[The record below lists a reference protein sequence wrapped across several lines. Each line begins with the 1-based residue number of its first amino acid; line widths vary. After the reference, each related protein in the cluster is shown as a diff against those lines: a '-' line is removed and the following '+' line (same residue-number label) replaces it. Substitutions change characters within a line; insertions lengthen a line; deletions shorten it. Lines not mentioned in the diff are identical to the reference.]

1 VTSVVKI
8 AREALP
14 FALVLAVVSLAGA
27 WWLHP
32 LAALP
37 GALLL
42 GFVLWFFRDPE
53 RETPRQDGLFVSP
66 ADGRI
71 IRAGPQRTSVF
82 MAVFNVHICRAP
94 CDGRIES
101 VESHRGRFAAAF
113 HDHASEHNE
122 RVSIV
127 LVDEERRMRFTLVA
141 GLIARRIV
149 CKVASGQRLVAG
161 QRVGLIRFGSR
172 VDVDL
177 PSGAEVLVSQGERVV
192 AGETPIARL
201 S

>member
-1 VTSVVKI
+1 M
-8 AREALP
+8 
-14 FALVLAVVSLAGA
+14 
-27 WWLHP
+27 HP
-32 LAALP
+32 LAAVP
-37 GALLL
+37 GVWLL

-53 RETPRQDGLFVSP
+53 RETPREAGLFVSP

-71 IRAGPQRTSVF
+71 IRAGPQRISVF
-82 MAVFNVHICRAP
+82 MNVFNVHICRAP
-94 CDGRIES
+94 CAGRVET

-127 LVDEERRMRFTLVA
+127 LADDGRRLQFTLVA

-149 CKVASGQRLVAG
+149 CKVEAGQWLEAG
-161 QRVGLIRFGSR
+161 QRVGLIQFGSR

-177 PSGAEVLVSQGERVV
+177 PSGAEVTVSHGDRVV

-201 S
+201 G